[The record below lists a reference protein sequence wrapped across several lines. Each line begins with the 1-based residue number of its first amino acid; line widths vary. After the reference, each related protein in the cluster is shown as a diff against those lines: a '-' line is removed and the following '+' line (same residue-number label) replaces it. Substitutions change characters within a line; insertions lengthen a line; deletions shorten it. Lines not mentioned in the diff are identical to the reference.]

1 MATDDEIMAQYLLK
15 GGKMLAKTCQK
26 CGSPL
31 FEYKG
36 ETFCVVCR
44 ERGVSQ
50 ESAKGQPAPM
60 GAAGQA
66 GQGPPAV
73 RVESG
78 TIGPALEAALVS
90 ICARIENEPDP
101 ERVLVLMRAVKTGVS
116 VLSLLS
122 QR

>member
-31 FEYKG
+31 FEFKG

-44 ERGVSQ
+44 ERGVSP
-50 ESAKGQPAPM
+50 EPVKGQPAPT
-60 GAAGQA
+60 GAAVKES
-66 GQGPPAV
+66 QGPSAN
-73 RVESG
+73 RVEVG
-78 TIGPALEAALVS
+78 ALGPALEAALVS
-90 ICARIENEPDP
+90 ICNRIENEPDP

>member
-44 ERGVSQ
+44 EREVQAEPG
-50 ESAKGQPAPM
+50 KGQPAPVDV
-60 GAAGQA
+60 AAGENR
-66 GQGPPAV
+66 GSPAA
-73 RVESG
+73 RIEG
-78 TIGPALEAALVS
+78 GALGPALEAVLVS

-101 ERVLVLMRAVKTGVS
+101 ERVLVLMRAVRTGVS

>member
-36 ETFCVVCR
+36 ETFCAVCR
-44 ERGVSQ
+44 ERGA
-50 ESAKGQPAPM
+50 SAEPEKGQPAPT
-60 GAAGQA
+60 GAAVKES
-66 GQGPPAV
+66 QGPPV
-73 RVESG
+73 IRVEG
-78 TIGPALEAALVS
+78 GALGPALEAALVS
-90 ICARIENEPDP
+90 ICTRIENEPDP
-101 ERVLVLMRAVKTGVS
+101 ERVLILMRAVKTGVS